1 MDTATASS
9 VMRISVGRRRFSWA
23 ALGLLYICFLA
34 AMFFFMAAI
43 VRLEWPWWFGTG
55 LATLSI
61 WMVIWRELHRERDW
75 DDITYIELGDGA
87 VTYMPSRKM
96 RRQQGLPTAKA
107 AFPFGSGLECHIAT
121 GDRYFTG
128 DHGQR
133 LLTSLWIT
141 WPDGTRHSLLSDVID
156 LNLRTTAS
164 NLRRSG
170 IPFTVIKVYDG
181 QEGEHTETDITAQ
194 YVQASSRSRTPI
206 SILLGTSSLWLG
218 AVAAA
223 LTHNVLSVVAIGV
236 LGFAT
241 VVTVTL
247 RSKTSKS
254 SALVHVASALPSYA
268 AGYALAV
275 VAIWYI
281 FKR

>member
-9 VMRISVGRRRFSWA
+9 VTRISVGRRWPSLPAF
-23 ALGLLYICFLA
+23 ALIDTCIVVGMCLFFLA
-34 AMFFFMAAI
+34 I
-43 VRLEWPWWFGTG
+43 ERLEWGWW
-55 LATLSI
+55 LATSVPIFLSYALI
-61 WMVIWRELHRERDW
+61 RRELHRKRDW
-75 DDITYIELGDGA
+75 DDITYIELRDGA

-96 RRQQGLPTAKA
+96 RRQGWPAAKA
-107 AFPFGSGLECHIAT
+107 AFPVGSGLECHIAT

-133 LLTSLWIT
+133 LLTSLWTIR
-141 WPDGTRHSLLSDVID
+141 PDGTRHRLLNDGVD
-156 LNLRTTAS
+156 LNLRTTTS

-247 RSKTSKS
+247 RSKAAKS

-275 VAIWYI
+275 VAVWYI